1 MHGLKQVL
9 LLFATL
15 GSFCAAEWRWAND
28 TLEPTDDKQVHAI
41 GSFGLYYMLVYKNIE
56 PNKAVA
62 IISSLGIAKECA
74 DALVPWERYGRMGGD
89 GFSTNDILYNIL
101 GLATAYI
108 TDNAWKVSYDNN
120 MISISWSL

>member
-1 MHGLKQVL
+1 MHVLKQVL
-9 LLFATL
+9 LLFVTL

-41 GSFGLYYMLVYKNIE
+41 GNFGLYYMLVYKNIE
-56 PNKAVA
+56 SNKAVA

-108 TDNAWKVSYDNN
+108 TDNTWKVCYDNN
-120 MISISWSL
+120 MVSISWSL